1 MMTQS
6 GVRRLTRLQGA
17 STSSRAGL
25 RQGFSL
31 IEVMIAL
38 AVVIVLAALVFPMF
52 SGFSES
58 VEFKETCDQ
67 LSSAVSVCRSEAQ
80 RRGTPMEL
88 VTRKESDGRVSI
100 VGQPAK
106 FDKSKE
112 SGNKAGSKG
121 GQVLM
126 VLPQGYSI
134 DHESGMAGSTDAPAS
149 TSSDETGDDAAPAIA
164 PTPDTD
170 EDDSTPKPLVV
181 FWASGG
187 ASKCPGLFLHGR
199 GGRLAGAEIN
209 SFTGLLR
216 LEQLADGTD
225 EKSKSDAKPDAK
237 ADSKSDAKQSG
248 KPNPGKPDGPP
259 DVDPNGP

>member
-1 MMTQS
+1 
-6 GVRRLTRLQGA
+6 
-17 STSSRAGL
+17 
-25 RQGFSL
+25 
-31 IEVMIAL
+31 MIAL
-38 AVVIVLAALVFPMF
+38 AVVMVLAALVFPMF
-52 SGFSES
+52 SGFSEA

-88 VTRKESDGRVSI
+88 VTRKESDGRVSL
-100 VGQPAK
+100 VGRPAK
-106 FDKSKE
+106 FDESKQ
-112 SGNKAGSKG
+112 SGSSTGSKG

-126 VLPQGYSI
+126 VLPHGYSI
-134 DHESGMAGSTDAPAS
+134 DHDSGVADSTDSSVA
-149 TSSDETGDDAAPAIA
+149 SSDEADSDVAPAPA

-187 ASKCPGLFLHGR
+187 ASRGPGLFLHGR
-199 GGRLAGAEIN
+199 GGRLVGAEIN

-216 LEQLADGTD
+216 LEQLSDGTD
-225 EKSKSDAKPDAK
+225 EKSKTDSKSDARPDAKPDAK
-237 ADSKSDAKQSG
+237 PGARSDAKQSG
-248 KPNPGKPDGPP
+248 KPNPGKPDSPP